1 MASYGDLAWTYSEE
15 DLGIDPDTK
24 LKFVPNK
31 KELDLFKQEKTDMY
45 KGTWMV
51 CFIYGLSAVILL
63 SIIFFTEWG
72 RTYVYDKF
80 LPAVI
85 TYVLGAIFIIIYLV
99 TSIFSLMPRKIGKR
113 NDAMP
118 ICPDYW
124 KLTETTEAERKDI
137 VKNIQTCRNGT
148 DGCTSTAKKG
158 EANNQYILKNSTD
171 PVINATD
178 SQILKYKCVPDSD
191 VFGFIDEYHNQKV
204 EISSMPS
211 TTFKKTETATSG
223 KDTHIYRE
231 LGESGDQNESIKKY
245 AQVSGIYK
253 NEWDTSDV
261 GTNPS
266 AGTTANQGLFDNTI
280 SIQDT
285 AYNYK
290 TNPLVCNVVY
300 PGIIGAMED
309 TKNSDKLRCEYAD
322 KCGISWSK
330 LDCLANNK

>member
-1 MASYGDLAWTYSEE
+1 MSSYGDMAWTYSEE
-15 DLGIDPDTK
+15 DLGIDPETK
-24 LKFVPNK
+24 LTFVPNK

-124 KLTETTEAERKDI
+124 ELKETTEDERKDI
-137 VKNIQTCRNGT
+137 VNNIQNCRNGT
-148 DGCTSTAKKG
+148 GGCDTAERG
-158 EANNQYILKNSTD
+158 IANNQYILKNSTD
-171 PVINATD
+171 PIIKVAD
-178 SQILKYKCVPDSD
+178 SQILKYKCVPKND
-191 VFGFIDEYHNQKV
+191 VFGSTGDYHTQIRDIRDTSNLFMKSQ
-204 EISSMPS
+204 IA
-211 TTFKKTETATSG
+211 KKPND
-223 KDTHIYRE
+223 DTHIILN
-231 LGESGDQNESIKKY
+231 LGAIPTEHETIKKY

-253 NEWDTSDV
+253 NEWGNTDIGNNAF
-261 GTNPS
+261 GTI
-266 AGTTANQGLFDNTI
+266 TANKGLFDNTI
-280 SIQDT
+280 SNSGSKLE
-285 AYNYK
+285 YNN
-290 TNPLVCNVVY
+290 NPLVCNVVY

-309 TKNSDKLRCEYAD
+309 SKHSDKLRCEYAD

-330 LDCLANNK
+330 LDCLATNK

>member
-1 MASYGDLAWTYSEE
+1 MSSYGDLAWTYSEE

-51 CFIYGLSAVILL
+51 CFIYGISAVILL
-63 SIIFFTEWG
+63 SIIFFTDWG

-124 KLTETTEAERKDI
+124 RLEETTESERTDI
-137 VKNIQTCRNGT
+137 VNNIQTCR
-148 DGCTSTAKKG
+148 DGPSSAVCSDIETG
-158 EANNQYILKNSTD
+158 IANKQYILKNSTD
-171 PVINATD
+171 PVINSKD
-178 SQILKYKCVPDSD
+178 SKHLKYKCVPDKRVYGS
-191 VFGFIDEYHNQKV
+191 IDD
-204 EISSMPS
+204 
-211 TTFKKTETATSG
+211 FKNNKNELNSG
-223 KDTHIYRE
+223 DSAQFKESKSKSGNNTYIYRE
-231 LGESGDQNESIKKY
+231 LGEGGDNDDNIKKY

-253 NEWDTSDV
+253 NNWVKNTHV
-261 GTNPS
+261 GASITD
-266 AGTTANQGLFDNTI
+266 GTITANRAI
-280 SIQDT
+280 YSESINND
-285 AYNYK
+285 YDYK
-290 TNPLVCNVVY
+290 KNPLVCNVVY

-309 TKNSDKLRCEYAD
+309 NKTTDKLRCEYAD

-330 LDCLANNK
+330 LDCLTNNK